1 MGILEGGRCLDL
13 FTNATLASYRR
24 RFARRSRPQFA
35 YLESCV
41 TLAMVLRRFE
51 FDFPERLGKGEV
63 GYDEHPKNLS
73 HPVGM
78 RTGATIHTRQGLK
91 MNVRKRSGVD
101 GVVVDQGGEIEVK
114 G

>member
-1 MGILEGGRCLDL
+1 M
-13 FTNATLASYRR
+13 
-24 RFARRSRPQFA
+24 
-35 YLESCV
+35 

-63 GYDEHPKNLS
+63 GYDEHPKDLN

-91 MNVRKRSGVD
+91 MNVKKRPGVSL
-101 GVVVDQGGEIEVK
+101 VVVEQGGGIEVK